1 MEVILTLLALGLVV
15 GVPLTLFVFVGK
27 FRQMEWRLRCLEE
40 ELARLRAHLI
50 VKPSSG
56 LTATPS
62 SATPESVSRSTVEA
76 PTPVSPPPPA
86 PRQAAAPLPPTYV
99 PRSLREPEPPSRT
112 KQEWEAL
119 VGGKL
124 LNRIGALAL
133 IIGVGFFLKYA
144 FDNNWISESV
154 RVLMG
159 GVLGAG
165 LLVLG
170 SISHKKGLAVFSQ
183 GILGAGIA
191 ILYLS
196 VYASFNFYHLVSQPV
211 AFGMMAAVTAV
222 AFWQGIRYDSLAI
235 ALLGWAGGF
244 LTPFLLQS
252 DHPNAVG
259 LLSYL
264 TALNIGVLAIVAF
277 KRSWTL
283 LHGMS
288 LVATYLIYFT
298 WHDQY
303 GESLSWPIT
312 VLFLSLWLVAFLASE
327 LLAQVK
333 QVKQIDLLRGASAAN
348 LIFYALSIHI
358 QADLRVLDTECGII
372 SLAVA
377 ALYLGIHF
385 VTTNRQLSNEQFRV
399 QYAISAVAMLA
410 LATLDFLDDYWMVI
424 AWSIEALVVF
434 WWGAQ
439 KQMRQVW
446 VAGLCFLFVSAI
458 ALLLQDNTMR
468 WEDALQFKLIFHERA
483 LAMVMYALCLAAGAW
498 VASKRLTAESDKV
511 VAPAL
516 TVGWTAVI
524 FLLLTVETTDYFRR
538 QIMLTTGKESITPEY
553 LRSLV
558 LASIWAIYSLPLV
571 WFGAQRR
578 NQPLVVVGV
587 VSIALAVM
595 TALMLGFEYDPIA
608 HFHLFLNA
616 RCVTFVI
623 VVASLFMAARLL
635 SGWIPHADQMRK
647 LSAGLSLAALAVLL
661 FLFTAEAWNEF
672 DRLKESARSSGADWQ
687 QINRLVDLQ
696 QLTLSGVWLV
706 FSIILMVLGIW
717 KRVRLLR
724 VVAFVLFGITILKIF
739 IYDLSFLETLYRIF
753 SFIGLG
759 VILLAVSYLYQ
770 RYKGIILEGSKPDM
784 ADRGGN

>member
-15 GVPLTLFVFVGK
+15 GVPLTLFVFVGR
-27 FRQMEWRLRCLEE
+27 FRQMEWRLRYLEE
-40 ELARLRAHLI
+40 ELQKLRTKEPVKLASGPVVEQPLAETMAEPARA
-50 VKPSSG
+50 
-56 LTATPS
+56 ATD
-62 SATPESVSRSTVEA
+62 ST
-76 PTPVSPPPPA
+76 PPPP
-86 PRQAAAPLPPTYV
+86 PPTGSIAQ
-99 PRSLREPEPPSRT
+99 PRPVYIPKSLREPEPPSRT

-159 GVLGAG
+159 GALGAG

-170 SISHKKGLAVFSQ
+170 GLSHKKGLAVFSQ

-277 KRSWTL
+277 RRNWTL

-312 VLFLSLWLVAFLASE
+312 ALFLSLWLVAFLASE
-327 LLAQVK
+327 MFAQLK
-333 QVKQIDLLRGASAAN
+333 QVRQIDLLRGASAAN

-385 VTTNRQLSNEQFRV
+385 VTTNRQLSSEQFRV

-410 LATLDFLDDYWMVI
+410 LATFDFLDDYWMVI

-434 WWGAQ
+434 WWGVQ
-439 KQMRQVW
+439 KQSRQLW
-446 VAGLCFLFVSAI
+446 VAGLCFLCVSAI

-468 WEDALQFKLIFHERA
+468 WENALQFRLLFHERA
-483 LAMVMYALCLAAGAW
+483 LAMVVYALCLATGAW

-511 VAPAL
+511 VVPAL

-524 FLLLTVETTDYFRR
+524 FLLLTVETTDYFRK
-538 QIMLTTGKESITPEY
+538 QIMLTTGQESITPEY
-553 LRSLV
+553 LRALV

-571 WFGAQRR
+571 WFGAQRK

-595 TALMLGFEYDPIA
+595 TALMLGFDYKPIA
-608 HFHLFLNA
+608 HFQLFFNA
-616 RCVTFVI
+616 RCATLVLI
-623 VVASLFMAARLL
+623 VASLVIGARLL
-635 SGWIPHADQMRK
+635 GKWLPATDSLKQ
-647 LSAGLSLAALAVLL
+647 LSAGFYLAALAVLL
-661 FLFTAEAWNEF
+661 FLFTAETWNEY
-672 DRLKESARSSGADWQ
+672 DRLQYAVMNSTTDLDQLG
-687 QINRLVDLQ
+687 RLVDLQ
-696 QLTLSGVWLV
+696 QLTLSGVWLA

-717 KRVRLLR
+717 KRARLLR
-724 VVAFVLFGITILKIF
+724 IVAFVLFGITILKIF

-770 RYKGIILEGSKPDM
+770 RYKGIILEGSKPDA
-784 ADRGGN
+784 ADSGGN